1 MSPPH
6 LKILTAE
13 GLIALYPDECRLL
26 IPRLSHVSKVVNQW
40 HTAAGH

>member
-26 IPRLSHVSKVVNQW
+26 ILKLGHVSKVVNQ
-40 HTAAGH
+40 